1 MQSVDRQDDMAL
13 LAIDR
18 IIDALDSMAKS
29 QREMCELA
37 HSVLEELKDAKSQSA
52 STDDSQ

>member
-1 MQSVDRQDDMAL
+1 MDKQDDMAL

-37 HSVLEELKDAKSQSA
+37 HKVLEELRDAKGEST
-52 STDDSQ
+52 STDDSQQG

>member
-1 MQSVDRQDDMAL
+1 VDRQDDMAL

-37 HSVLEELKDAKSQSA
+37 HSVLEELRDGKGESA
-52 STDDSQ
+52 STDDSQQG

>member
-1 MQSVDRQDDMAL
+1 MDKQDDMAL

-37 HSVLEELKDAKSQSA
+37 HKVLEELRDAKSESA
-52 STDDSQ
+52 STDDSQQG